1 MKKKKLA
8 VSNSIHQIQKRIF
21 STQLILILLLAIV
34 LGGAG
39 IIINVT
45 FETQKRDRNL
55 QNISQTI
62 ATSPLL
68 DDMGNS
74 ANTEYL
80 TEYFDSLQKSLG
92 DIDAISIVSVDNVR
106 LYHTNHALIGTTYDG
121 TLPIFEDNEFYA
133 EDNDGPSGKQRRA
146 YAAIYDE
153 DGNDIREGGGGYK
166 KGGYY
171 GIGVDHLYEVP
182 VDAKTLE
189 IYCGDLVVTVDL
201 ETGEVTDNAET

>member
-68 DDMGNS
+68 DDMKNS

-92 DIDAISIVSVDNVR
+92 DIDAISISQVFCLLFVFN
-106 LYHTNHALIGTTYDG
+106 
-121 TLPIFEDNEFYA
+121 TLNEKLQRPKGCFVVVVF
-133 EDNDGPSGKQRRA
+133 PSCC
-146 YAAIYDE
+146 
-153 DGNDIREGGGGYK
+153 EGGRILGRFYFTNK
-166 KGGYY
+166 
-171 GIGVDHLYEVP
+171 HLGLRCSSSRRGTICITILY
-182 VDAKTLE
+182 L
-189 IYCGDLVVTVDL
+189 L
-201 ETGEVTDNAET
+201 

>member
-1 MKKKKLA
+1 MKTAYNEGGTYEKKEFGGKQFYS
-8 VSNSIHQIQKRIF
+8 SNTKTNILNTAYTDLITCNRAWRRGNYHQRNF
-21 STQLILILLLAIV
+21 WNA
-34 LGGAG
+34 
-39 IIINVT
+39 
-45 FETQKRDRNL
+45 KRDRNL

-68 DDMGNS
+68 DDMKNS

-146 YAAIYDE
+146 
-153 DGNDIREGGGGYK
+153 
-166 KGGYY
+166 
-171 GIGVDHLYEVP
+171 
-182 VDAKTLE
+182 
-189 IYCGDLVVTVDL
+189 
-201 ETGEVTDNAET
+201 